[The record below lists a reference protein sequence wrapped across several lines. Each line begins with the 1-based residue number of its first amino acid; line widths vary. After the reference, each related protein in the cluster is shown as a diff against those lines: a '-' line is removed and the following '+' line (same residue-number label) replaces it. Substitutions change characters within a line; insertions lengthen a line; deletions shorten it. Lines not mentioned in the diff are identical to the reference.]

1 MCSPVAGSKILYRN
15 SRLLRM
21 AFLQLHRQQRADVFC
36 DVILQAEGEAVPAHC
51 CILSA
56 CSPFFME
63 CLERQM
69 PSKECKVVL
78 ELRGLKIGTLR
89 KLVDFLYTSEMEV
102 SREEAR
108 DVLAAARQF
117 QVAELESLQLEGGKL
132 VKQVLGRRL
141 NRKCLQPPCLVPISA
156 RVVPQA
162 CPPAP
167 TIPRTFHPLVAGK
180 QCTAK
185 PPADGRVHASS
196 TTSQAESAKYWAAVV
211 PQNGGAQSGM
221 QGAVAPVQPVET
233 GNVRTK
239 SHSLGLDRS
248 LGVGSTL
255 GKAEG
260 SQGERSAEQAFP
272 SEGCTTDCS
281 PLPRKIKLSRLKL
294 PPPPSACATK
304 APPTVAPGKTPTS
317 IRRLWR
323 QKTPGW
329 DEAGG
334 PEQASPSCHG
344 GSLPVP
350 PKTSNRKHSSSASA
364 SGSDTA
370 PEEGHVGSVKLRKV
384 VNGSCWEVV
393 QETSAREPKGAP
405 VTMGETGTSLVAS
418 PPSSRPHKFTHWPE
432 LPGTWAASSTELLA
446 GRLEAVL
453 LPEQVTVE
461 QGPSDGRD
469 GCRDPYEL
477 DMAALEP
484 LSENEEFGDSAPLEQ
499 MLDLLLSG
507 SGVEGLGTAGP
518 GGTAG
523 CAPSTGP
530 SHGPNMTPMG
540 AAAAGE
546 EWHPPEMQLWPEWDD
561 PGKGPLPGWEV
572 GGGHSALSTADGDP
586 LGQSVSGH
594 LVSRRVLSSGHHP
607 TSFSPVPLAPASPQT
622 PQHPSLTAGSREAQ
636 LGPLPSVPAEDGMGK
651 GQGPCTTQ
659 AAGMETKLQ
668 LQAPWGLP
676 RSSPKHGPLDHQ
688 PPDSPEGDEID
699 IMAGAE
705 EALVP
710 AGITC
715 VRPDPSSESDEEVD
729 ILN

>member
-69 PSKECKVVL
+69 PSKGCKVVL

-108 DVLAAARQF
+108 DILAAARQF

-141 NRKCLQPPCLVPISA
+141 NRKCLQPPSLAPISA
-156 RVVPQA
+156 SVVPQA

-167 TIPRTFHPLVAGK
+167 TTPRTFHPLGAGK
-180 QCTAK
+180 QRTAK
-185 PPADGRVHASS
+185 PLGDGGVRASS
-196 TTSQAESAKYWAAVV
+196 TACQAESVKYWEAVV
-211 PQNGGAQSGM
+211 PQNGGAQPGM
-221 QGAVAPVQPVET
+221 QGAVAPVET
-233 GNVRTK
+233 GNVRTQ
-239 SHSLGLDRS
+239 SRSLGLDRS
-248 LGVGSTL
+248 LGVGSPL

-260 SQGERSAEQAFP
+260 SPGERSAEQAFP

-281 PLPRKIKLSRLKL
+281 PLPRKIKLSRPKL
-294 PPPPSACATK
+294 PPPHNACATK
-304 APPTVAPGKTPTS
+304 APPTAAPGKTPTS

-334 PEQASPSCHG
+334 LEQASPSCHA

-350 PKTSNRKHSSSASA
+350 PKTSNRKRSSSTSA
-364 SGSDTA
+364 SGSDTT
-370 PEEGHVGSVKLRKV
+370 PGEGHVGSVKLRKV

-393 QETSAREPKGAP
+393 QEPPAREPQGAP
-405 VTMGETGTSLVAS
+405 VTVGETSTSRVAS
-418 PPSSRPHKFTHWPE
+418 PPSSGPHNVTRWPE
-432 LPGTWAASSTELLA
+432 LPETRAASSTKLLA
-446 GRLEAVL
+446 GRLEAVP
-453 LPEQVTVE
+453 LPEQAMVE
-461 QGPSDGRD
+461 QGPSDGRG

-484 LSENEEFGDSAPLEQ
+484 LSESEEFGDSAPLEQ

-523 CAPSTGP
+523 CAPSMGP
-530 SHGPNMTPMG
+530 SRGPNTTPVG

-546 EWHPPEMQLWPEWDD
+546 AWHPPEVQLWPEWDD

-586 LGQSVSGH
+586 AGQPADGH
-594 LVSRRVLSSGHHP
+594 LAPRRALSSGHHP
-607 TSFSPVPLAPASPQT
+607 TSCSPVPLAPASPQT
-622 PQHPSLTAGSREAQ
+622 LQHPQLATGSREAPS
-636 LGPLPSVPAEDGMGK
+636 GPLPRVPAEGSAGK
-651 GQGPCTTQ
+651 GQGLCTTQ
-659 AAGMETKLQ
+659 AAGMETGSQ
-668 LQAPWGLP
+668 FQAPWGLP
-676 RSSPKHGPLDHQ
+676 QSCPKHGPLDHQ

-710 AGITC
+710 AGSTC

>member
-69 PSKECKVVL
+69 PSKGCKVVL

-108 DVLAAARQF
+108 DILAAARQF

-141 NRKCLQPPCLVPISA
+141 NRKCLQPPSLAPISA

-167 TIPRTFHPLVAGK
+167 TTPRTFHPLVAGK
-180 QCTAK
+180 QRTAK
-185 PPADGRVHASS
+185 PPGDGGVRASS
-196 TTSQAESAKYWAAVV
+196 TACQAESA
-211 PQNGGAQSGM
+211 
-221 QGAVAPVQPVET
+221 
-233 GNVRTK
+233 
-239 SHSLGLDRS
+239 
-248 LGVGSTL
+248 
-255 GKAEG
+255 EG
-260 SQGERSAEQAFP
+260 SPGERSAEQAFP

-294 PPPPSACATK
+294 PPPHNACAAK
-304 APPTVAPGKTPTS
+304 APPTAAPGKTPTS

-334 PEQASPSCHG
+334 LEQASPSCHA

-350 PKTSNRKHSSSASA
+350 PKTSNRKRSSSASA
-364 SGSDTA
+364 SGSDTT
-370 PEEGHVGSVKLRKV
+370 PEKGHVGSVKLRKV

-393 QETSAREPKGAP
+393 QEPPAREPQGAP
-405 VTMGETGTSLVAS
+405 VTMGETGTSRVAS
-418 PPSSRPHKFTHWPE
+418 PPSSRPHNFTRWPE
-432 LPGTWAASSTELLA
+432 LAETRAASSTELLA
-446 GRLEAVL
+446 GRLEAVP
-453 LPEQVTVE
+453 LPEQAMVE
-461 QGPSDGRD
+461 QGPSDGRG

-523 CAPSTGP
+523 S
-530 SHGPNMTPMG
+530 
-540 AAAAGE
+540 GE
-546 EWHPPEMQLWPEWDD
+546 EWHPPEVQLWPEWDD
-561 PGKGPLPGWEV
+561 PGKGPLPGWDV

-586 LGQSVSGH
+586 PGQPAGGH
-594 LVSRRVLSSGHHP
+594 LAPRRALSSGHHP
-607 TSFSPVPLAPASPQT
+607 TSCSPVPLAPASPQT
-622 PQHPSLTAGSREAQ
+622 LQHPQLAAASREAPS
-636 LGPLPSVPAEDGMGK
+636 GPLPRVPF
-651 GQGPCTTQ
+651 
-659 AAGMETKLQ
+659 
-668 LQAPWGLP
+668 QAPWGLP
-676 RSSPKHGPLDHQ
+676 QSRPKHGPLDHQ

-710 AGITC
+710 AGSTC

>member
-69 PSKECKVVL
+69 PSKGCKVVL

-108 DVLAAARQF
+108 DILAAARQF

-141 NRKCLQPPCLVPISA
+141 NRKCLQPPSLAPISA
-156 RVVPQA
+156 SVVPQA

-167 TIPRTFHPLVAGK
+167 TTPRTFHPLVAGK
-180 QCTAK
+180 QRTAK
-185 PPADGRVHASS
+185 PPGDGGVRASS
-196 TTSQAESAKYWAAVV
+196 TACQAESAKYWAAVV
-211 PQNGGAQSGM
+211 PQNGGAQPGM
-221 QGAVAPVQPVET
+221 QGAVAPVET
-233 GNVRTK
+233 GNVRTQ
-239 SHSLGLDRS
+239 SRS
-248 LGVGSTL
+248 L
-255 GKAEG
+255 
-260 SQGERSAEQAFP
+260 
-272 SEGCTTDCS
+272 DCS
-281 PLPRKIKLSRLKL
+281 PLPRKIKLSCPKL
-294 PPPPSACATK
+294 PPPHNACATK
-304 APPTVAPGKTPTS
+304 APPTEAPGKTPTS

-334 PEQASPSCHG
+334 LEQASPSCHA

-350 PKTSNRKHSSSASA
+350 PKTSNRKRSSSTSA
-364 SGSDTA
+364 SGSDTT
-370 PEEGHVGSVKLRKV
+370 PGEGHVGSVKLRKV
-384 VNGSCWEVV
+384 VNRSCWEVV
-393 QETSAREPKGAP
+393 QEPPAREPQGAP
-405 VTMGETGTSLVAS
+405 VTVGETSTSRVAS
-418 PPSSRPHKFTHWPE
+418 PPSSGPHNFTRWPE
-432 LPGTWAASSTELLA
+432 LPETRAASSTELLA
-446 GRLEAVL
+446 GRLEAVP
-453 LPEQVTVE
+453 LPQQAMVE
-461 QGPSDGRD
+461 QGPSDGRG
-469 GCRDPYEL
+469 GCRDTYEL

-484 LSENEEFGDSAPLEQ
+484 LSESEEFGDSAPLEQ

-523 CAPSTGP
+523 S
-530 SHGPNMTPMG
+530 
-540 AAAAGE
+540 GE
-546 EWHPPEMQLWPEWDD
+546 AWHPPEVQLWPEWDD

-586 LGQSVSGH
+586 PGQPAGGH
-594 LVSRRVLSSGHHP
+594 LAPRRALSSGHHP
-607 TSFSPVPLAPASPQT
+607 TSCSPVPLAPASPQT
-622 PQHPSLTAGSREAQ
+622 LQHPQLAAGSREAPS
-636 LGPLPSVPAEDGMGK
+636 GPLPRVPF
-651 GQGPCTTQ
+651 
-659 AAGMETKLQ
+659 
-668 LQAPWGLP
+668 QAPWGLP
-676 RSSPKHGPLDHQ
+676 RSRPKHGPLDHQ

-710 AGITC
+710 AGSTC

-729 ILN
+729 VLN

>member
-117 QVAELESLQLEGGKL
+117 QVAELELLQLEGGKL

-141 NRKCLQPPCLVPISA
+141 NRKCLQPPCLAPISA

-185 PPADGRVHASS
+185 PPGDGGVCASS
-196 TTSQAESAKYWAAVV
+196 TTSQSESAKYWAAVV

-304 APPTVAPGKTPTS
+304 APPTVASGKTPTS

-329 DEAGG
+329 DEA
-334 PEQASPSCHG
+334 
-344 GSLPVP
+344 
-350 PKTSNRKHSSSASA
+350 
-364 SGSDTA
+364 DTA

-393 QETSAREPKGAP
+393 QETSAREPKGTP
-405 VTMGETGTSLVAS
+405 VTMGETGTSRVAS

-432 LPGTWAASSTELLA
+432 LPGTWAASSTELLT

-461 QGPSDGRD
+461 QGPSDGRE

-530 SHGPNMTPMG
+530 SHGPNMTPVG

-594 LVSRRVLSSGHHP
+594 LVSRRVLSSGHHA

-636 LGPLPSVPAEDGMGK
+636 LGPLPRVPVEDGMGK
-651 GQGPCTTQ
+651 GQGSCTTQ

>member
-69 PSKECKVVL
+69 PSKGCKVVL

-108 DVLAAARQF
+108 DILAAARQF

-141 NRKCLQPPCLVPISA
+141 NRKCLQPPSLAPISA
-156 RVVPQA
+156 SVVPQA

-167 TIPRTFHPLVAGK
+167 TTPRTFHPLVAGK
-180 QCTAK
+180 QRTAK
-185 PPADGRVHASS
+185 PPGDGGVRASS
-196 TTSQAESAKYWAAVV
+196 TACQAESAKYWEAVV
-211 PQNGGAQSGM
+211 PQNGGAQPGM
-221 QGAVAPVQPVET
+221 QGAVAPVET
-233 GNVRTK
+233 GNVRTQ
-239 SHSLGLDRS
+239 SRSLGLDRS
-248 LGVGSTL
+248 LGVGSPL

-260 SQGERSAEQAFP
+260 SPGERSAEQAFP

-281 PLPRKIKLSRLKL
+281 PLPRKIKLSRPKL
-294 PPPPSACATK
+294 PPPHNACATK
-304 APPTVAPGKTPTS
+304 APPTAAPSKTPTS

-334 PEQASPSCHG
+334 LEQASPSCHA
-344 GSLPVP
+344 GSLPGP
-350 PKTSNRKHSSSASA
+350 PKTSNRKRSSSTSA
-364 SGSDTA
+364 SGSDTT
-370 PEEGHVGSVKLRKV
+370 PGEGHVGSVKLRKV

-393 QETSAREPKGAP
+393 QEPPAREPQGAP
-405 VTMGETGTSLVAS
+405 VTVGETSTSRVAS
-418 PPSSRPHKFTHWPE
+418 PPSSGPHNVTRWPE
-432 LPGTWAASSTELLA
+432 LPETRAASSTELLA
-446 GRLEAVL
+446 GRLEAVP
-453 LPEQVTVE
+453 LPEQAMVE
-461 QGPSDGRD
+461 QGPSDGRG

-484 LSENEEFGDSAPLEQ
+484 LSESEEFGDSAPLEQ

-523 CAPSTGP
+523 CAPSMGP
-530 SHGPNMTPMG
+530 SHGPNTTPVG

-546 EWHPPEMQLWPEWDD
+546 EWHPPEVQLWPEWDD

-586 LGQSVSGH
+586 PGQPAGGH
-594 LVSRRVLSSGHHP
+594 LAPRRALSSGHHP
-607 TSFSPVPLAPASPQT
+607 TSCSPVPLAPASPQT
-622 PQHPSLTAGSREAQ
+622 LQHPQLAAGSREAPS
-636 LGPLPSVPAEDGMGK
+636 GPLPRVPAEGSAGK
-651 GQGPCTTQ
+651 GQGLCTTQ
-659 AAGMETKLQ
+659 AAGMETGSQ
-668 LQAPWGLP
+668 FQAPWGLP
-676 RSSPKHGPLDHQ
+676 QSRPKHGPLDHQ

-710 AGITC
+710 AGSTC

-729 ILN
+729 VLN

>member
-1 MCSPVAGSKILYRN
+1 YISFHASDEV
-15 SRLLRM
+15 
-21 AFLQLHRQQRADVFC
+21 
-36 DVILQAEGEAVPAHC
+36 GEAVPAHC

-69 PSKECKVVL
+69 PSKGCKVVL

-89 KLVDFLYTSEMEV
+89 NLVDFLYTSEMEV

-108 DVLAAARQF
+108 EVLAAARQF

-141 NRKCLQPPCLVPISA
+141 NRKCLQPPSLAPISA

-167 TIPRTFHPLVAGK
+167 TTPRTFHPLVAGK
-180 QCTAK
+180 QRTAK
-185 PPADGRVHASS
+185 PPGDGGVRASR
-196 TTSQAESAKYWAAVV
+196 TTSQAES
-211 PQNGGAQSGM
+211 
-221 QGAVAPVQPVET
+221 
-233 GNVRTK
+233 
-239 SHSLGLDRS
+239 
-248 LGVGSTL
+248 
-255 GKAEG
+255 AEG
-260 SQGERSAEQAFP
+260 SQGERSTEQACP

-294 PPPPSACATK
+294 PPPPNACATK
-304 APPTVAPGKTPTS
+304 APPTAALSKTPTS

-334 PEQASPSCHG
+334 PEQASPSCHA

-350 PKTSNRKHSSSASA
+350 PKTSNRKRSSSASA
-364 SGSDTA
+364 SGPDTA
-370 PEEGHVGSVKLRKV
+370 AEEGHVGSVKLRKV

-393 QETSAREPKGAP
+393 QEPPAREPQGAP
-405 VTMGETGTSLVAS
+405 VTMGETGTS
-418 PPSSRPHKFTHWPE
+418 PPSSKPHFTRWPE
-432 LPGTWAASSTELLA
+432 LPGTRAASSTELRA

-461 QGPSDGRD
+461 QGPSDGR
-469 GCRDPYEL
+469 GSCRDSYEL

-484 LSENEEFGDSAPLEQ
+484 LSENEEFGNSAPLEQ

-530 SHGPNMTPMG
+530 SCGPNITSMG
-540 AAAAGE
+540 AAAGG
-546 EWHPPEMQLWPEWDD
+546 EWHPPEVQLWPEWDD
-561 PGKGPLPGWEV
+561 PGKGPL
-572 GGGHSALSTADGDP
+572 
-586 LGQSVSGH
+586 
-594 LVSRRVLSSGHHP
+594 VLSSGHHP
-607 TSFSPVPLAPASPQT
+607 TSCSPVPLAPTS
-622 PQHPSLTAGSREAQ
+622 PQHPSLAAGSREAQ
-636 LGPLPSVPAEDGMGK
+636 SGPLLCVPPEDGTGK
-651 GQGPCTTQ
+651 GQGPYTTQ
-659 AAGMETKLQ
+659 AAGMETKPL

-688 PPDSPEGDEID
+688 APDSPEGDEID
-699 IMAGAE
+699 VMAGTE

>member
-36 DVILQAEGEAVPAHC
+36 DVILQAEGEAVPAHG

-69 PSKECKVVL
+69 PSKGCKVVL

-108 DVLAAARQF
+108 DILAAARQF

-141 NRKCLQPPCLVPISA
+141 NRKCLQPPSLAPISA
-156 RVVPQA
+156 RVVLQA

-167 TIPRTFHPLVAGK
+167 TTPQTFHPLVASK
-180 QCTAK
+180 QLTAK
-185 PPADGRVHASS
+185 SP
-196 TTSQAESAKYWAAVV
+196 V
-211 PQNGGAQSGM
+211 PQNGGAQLGM

-233 GNVRTK
+233 GNMRTK
-239 SHSLGLDRS
+239 NRS
-248 LGVGSTL
+248 L
-255 GKAEG
+255 
-260 SQGERSAEQAFP
+260 
-272 SEGCTTDCS
+272 DCS

-294 PPPPSACATK
+294 PPPHNACATK
-304 APPTVAPGKTPTS
+304 APPTAAPSKTPMS

-334 PEQASPSCHG
+334 LEQASPSCPA

-350 PKTSNRKHSSSASA
+350 PKTSNRKRSSNASA
-364 SGSDTA
+364 SGSDTT

-393 QETSAREPKGAP
+393 QEPPAREPQGAP
-405 VTMGETGTSLVAS
+405 VTMGETGTSRVAS
-418 PPSSRPHKFTHWPE
+418 PPSSRPHNFTCRPE
-432 LPGTWAASSTELLA
+432 LPETRAASSTDLLA
-446 GRLEAVL
+446 GRLEAVP

-461 QGPSDGRD
+461 QGPSNGRG

-484 LSENEEFGDSAPLEQ
+484 LSEDEDFGDSAPLEQ
-499 MLDLLLSG
+499 MLDLLLSDG
-507 SGVEGLGTAGP
+507 GVEGLGTAGP

-523 CAPSTGP
+523 CASSMGP
-530 SHGPNMTPMG
+530 SRGPNMTPVG
-540 AAAAGE
+540 AEAAGE
-546 EWHPPEMQLWPEWDD
+546 EWHPPEVQLWPEWDD
-561 PGKGPLPGWEV
+561 LGKGPLPGWEV
-572 GGGHSALSTADGDP
+572 GGGHSALSTADGDS
-586 LGQSVSGH
+586 LGQPVGGH
-594 LVSRRVLSSGHHP
+594 LAPRRALSSGRHP
-607 TSFSPVPLAPASPQT
+607 SSCSPVPLAPTSPQT
-622 PQHPSLTAGSREAQ
+622 PQHPQLAAGSRKAQ
-636 LGPLPSVPAEDGMGK
+636 SAHIPVEDSTEK
-651 GQGPCTTQ
+651 GQGLCTTQ
-659 AAGMETKLQ
+659 AAGMETRPQ
-668 LQAPWGLP
+668 FQAPWGLP
-676 RSSPKHGPLDHQ
+676 RSN
-688 PPDSPEGDEID
+688 SPEGDEID

-715 VRPDPSSESDEEVD
+715 VRPDPSSESDEDVD

>member
-69 PSKECKVVL
+69 PSKGCKVVL

-108 DVLAAARQF
+108 DILAAARQF

-141 NRKCLQPPCLVPISA
+141 NRKCLQPPSLAPISA

-167 TIPRTFHPLVAGK
+167 TTPQTFHPLVAGK
-180 QCTAK
+180 QLTAK
-185 PPADGRVHASS
+185 PPGDGGVCASS
-196 TTSQAESAKYWAAVV
+196 TTCQAESAKYRAAVV
-211 PQNGGAQSGM
+211 PQNGGAQPGM
-221 QGAVAPVQPVET
+221 QGAVTPVQPVET
-233 GNVRTK
+233 GNVSTK
-239 SHSLGLDRS
+239 SRS
-248 LGVGSTL
+248 LGSHRSLSVGRTL
-255 GKAEG
+255 GEAEG

-272 SEGCTTDCS
+272 SEGCATDCS
-281 PLPRKIKLSRLKL
+281 PQPRKIKLSRLKL
-294 PPPPSACATK
+294 PPPHNAGATK
-304 APPTVAPGKTPTS
+304 APPTAAPSKTPTS
-317 IRRLWR
+317 IRRLWQ

-334 PEQASPSCHG
+334 LEQGGPSCPA

-350 PKTSNRKHSSSASA
+350 PKTSNRKRSSSASA
-364 SGSDTA
+364 SGSDTT

-393 QETSAREPKGAP
+393 QEPPAREPQGAP
-405 VTMGETGTSLVAS
+405 VTMGETGTSRVAS
-418 PPSSRPHKFTHWPE
+418 PPSARPHNFTRRPE
-432 LPGTWAASSTELLA
+432 LPETRAASSTELLA
-446 GRLEAVL
+446 GRLEAAP

-461 QGPSDGRD
+461 QGPSAGRG

-523 CAPSTGP
+523 CAPSMGP
-530 SHGPNMTPMG
+530 SRGPNTTPVG
-540 AAAAGE
+540 AEAAGE
-546 EWHPPEMQLWPEWDD
+546 EWHPPEVQLWPEWDD

-586 LGQSVSGH
+586 LGQPVGGH
-594 LVSRRVLSSGHHP
+594 LAPRRALSSGGHP
-607 TSFSPVPLAPASPQT
+607 SSWSPVPLAPASPQT
-622 PQHPSLTAGSREAQ
+622 PQHPQLAAGSREVQSAH
-636 LGPLPSVPAEDGMGK
+636 VPAEDSTGK
-651 GQGPCTTQ
+651 GQGLCTTQ
-659 AAGMETKLQ
+659 AAGMETRPQ
-668 LQAPWGLP
+668 FQAPWGLP

>member
-21 AFLQLHRQQRADVFC
+21 AFLQLHRQQRADIFC

-69 PSKECKVVL
+69 PSKGCKVVL

-108 DVLAAARQF
+108 DILAAARQF

-141 NRKCLQPPCLVPISA
+141 NRKCLQPASLAPISA

-167 TIPRTFHPLVAGK
+167 TTPQTFRPLVAGK
-180 QCTAK
+180 QLTAK
-185 PPADGRVHASS
+185 SP
-196 TTSQAESAKYWAAVV
+196 V
-211 PQNGGAQSGM
+211 PQNGGAQLGM

-233 GNVRTK
+233 GNMRTK
-239 SHSLGLDRS
+239 SRSLGLDR
-248 LGVGSTL
+248 TL
-255 GKAEG
+255 
-260 SQGERSAEQAFP
+260 SQAFP

-294 PPPPSACATK
+294 PPPHNACATR
-304 APPTVAPGKTPTS
+304 APPTAAPSKTPTS

-334 PEQASPSCHG
+334 LEQANPSCPAS
-344 GSLPVP
+344 SLPVP
-350 PKTSNRKHSSSASA
+350 PKTSNRKRSSSASA
-364 SGSDTA
+364 SGSDTT
-370 PEEGHVGSVKLRKV
+370 PEEGHVGSMKLRKV
-384 VNGSCWEVV
+384 INGSCWEVV
-393 QETSAREPKGAP
+393 QEPPAREPQGAP
-405 VTMGETGTSLVAS
+405 VTMRETGTSHVAS
-418 PPSSRPHKFTHWPE
+418 PASSRPHNFTHRPE
-432 LPGTWAASSTELLA
+432 LPETQAASSTELLA
-446 GRLEAVL
+446 GRLAAAP
-453 LPEQVTVE
+453 LPEQMMVE
-461 QGPSDGRD
+461 QGPSDGRG

-484 LSENEEFGDSAPLEQ
+484 LSENEDFGDSAPLEQ

-507 SGVEGLGTAGP
+507 GGVEGLGTAGP
-518 GGTAG
+518 GGMAG
-523 CAPSTGP
+523 CAPSMGP
-530 SHGPNMTPMG
+530 SRGPNMTPVG
-540 AAAAGE
+540 AEAAGE
-546 EWHPPEMQLWPEWDD
+546 EWHPPEVQLWPEWDD
-561 PGKGPLPGWEV
+561 PGKGPL
-572 GGGHSALSTADGDP
+572 A
-586 LGQSVSGH
+586 
-594 LVSRRVLSSGHHP
+594 LSSGCHP
-607 TSFSPVPLAPASPQT
+607 SLCSPVPLAPASPQT
-622 PQHPSLTAGSREAQ
+622 PQHPQLAAGSRKAQ
-636 LGPLPSVPAEDGMGK
+636 SAHIPVEDSMEK
-651 GQGPCTTQ
+651 GQGVCTTQ
-659 AAGMETKLQ
+659 AAGMETRPQ
-668 LQAPWGLP
+668 FQAPWGLP

-729 ILN
+729 VLN

>member
-1 MCSPVAGSKILYRN
+1 
-15 SRLLRM
+15 
-21 AFLQLHRQQRADVFC
+21 
-36 DVILQAEGEAVPAHC
+36 
-51 CILSA
+51 
-56 CSPFFME
+56 ME

-69 PSKECKVVL
+69 PSKGCKVVL

-108 DVLAAARQF
+108 DILAAARQF

-141 NRKCLQPPCLVPISA
+141 NRKCLQPPSLAPISA

-167 TIPRTFHPLVAGK
+167 TTSQTFHPLVAGK
-180 QCTAK
+180 QLTAK
-185 PPADGRVHASS
+185 SPGDGGVRASS
-196 TTSQAESAKYWAAVV
+196 TACQAESAKYWAAVV
-211 PQNGGAQSGM
+211 PQNGGAQLGM

-233 GNVRTK
+233 GNMRTK
-239 SHSLGLDRS
+239 SRSLGLDRS
-248 LGVGSTL
+248 LSVGSTL

-294 PPPPSACATK
+294 PPPHNACATK
-304 APPTVAPGKTPTS
+304 APPTAAPSKTPMS

-334 PEQASPSCHG
+334 LEQASPSCPA

-350 PKTSNRKHSSSASA
+350 PKTSNGKRSSNASA
-364 SGSDTA
+364 SGSDTT

-393 QETSAREPKGAP
+393 QEPPGREPQGAP
-405 VTMGETGTSLVAS
+405 VTMGETGTSRVAS
-418 PPSSRPHKFTHWPE
+418 PPSSRPHNFTRGPE
-432 LPGTWAASSTELLA
+432 LPETRAASSTELLA
-446 GRLEAVL
+446 GRLEAVP

-461 QGPSDGRD
+461 QGPSDGRG

-484 LSENEEFGDSAPLEQ
+484 LSEDEDFGDSAPLEQ

-507 SGVEGLGTAGP
+507 GGVEGLGTAGP

-523 CAPSTGP
+523 CASSMGP
-530 SHGPNMTPMG
+530 SRGPNMTPVG
-540 AAAAGE
+540 AEAAGE

-561 PGKGPLPGWEV
+561 LGKGPLPGWEV
-572 GGGHSALSTADGDP
+572 GGGHSALSTADGDS
-586 LGQSVSGH
+586 LGQPVGGH
-594 LVSRRVLSSGHHP
+594 LAPRRALSSGRHP
-607 TSFSPVPLAPASPQT
+607 SSCSPVPLAPASPQT
-622 PQHPSLTAGSREAQ
+622 PQHPQLAAGSRKAQ
-636 LGPLPSVPAEDGMGK
+636 SAHIPVEDSTEK
-651 GQGPCTTQ
+651 GQGLCTTQ
-659 AAGMETKLQ
+659 AAGMETRPQ
-668 LQAPWGLP
+668 FQAPWGLP

-715 VRPDPSSESDEEVD
+715 VRPDPSSESDEDVD